1 MRKNAFTL
9 IELLAVIVILAIIA
23 LIAVPIVIHIIDD
36 SKKSS
41 EEESLKLYQDAVQKA
56 ITKKQMSDPDFNPD
70 KCSIKDN
77 GDIKCYKGKE
87 SLQSLKIEIKGTFP
101 TKGLITVQDNKFN
114 YTNIYLNNK
123 YYYEKGILVE
133 KNGTEEIN
141 IGDKYT
147 YKVNDTDT
155 FNFYVLS
162 FNDDNTV
169 NLIMDRNI
177 CNDGTVNYT
186 KTNNYCRYKWYIS
199 ETSDNRYGPVTAM
212 TELYDGTKEWNNV
225 PDMIMNYTDEN
236 NQDSIEY
243 GYTGIITSNGTATI
257 IGKPATN
264 VTTVGTNLKPLKAR
278 LPKQSEVM
286 GAGCTT
292 SGGSCPTWLMEN
304 MKYYNVSNDKYSM
317 NNNNENYQ
325 IFHGYWLLSSYPN
338 QYQHAYF
345 LYYTGKLSH
354 GYSRYYEGGLRPV
367 ITVPIDYLAN

>member
-1 MRKNAFTL
+1 
-9 IELLAVIVILAIIA
+9 
-23 LIAVPIVIHIIDD
+23 
-36 SKKSS
+36 
-41 EEESLKLYQDAVQKA
+41 
-56 ITKKQMSDPDFNPD
+56 MSDPDFNPD

-186 KTNNYCRYKWYIS
+186 QQNNYCKYKWYAD
-199 ETSDNRYGPVTAM
+199 ENNNTYGPVTAM
-212 TELYDGTKEWNNV
+212 QELYSGTKDWNNV
-225 PDMIMNYTDEN
+225 SNMTLNYEDESNKNIDEN
-236 NQDSIEY
+236 
-243 GYTGIITSNGTATI
+243 GYISLVIRNGVGTIT
-257 IGKPATN
+257 GKPITK
-264 VTTVGTNLKPLKAR
+264 VTTIGTNSIPLKAR
-278 LPKQSEVM
+278 LPKESEVT

-292 SGGSCPTWLMEN
+292 SAGSCPTWLMEN
-304 MKYYNVSNDKYSM
+304 MTYSNQGNDKYSM
-317 NNNNENYQ
+317 NNNSEAYQ
-325 IFHGYWLLSSYPN
+325 NIQGYWLLSSN
-338 QYQHAYF
+338 W
-345 LYYTGKLSH
+345 YTVGR
-354 GYSRYYEGGLRPV
+354 SRIINYEGRTTNPPTTRNDNGIRPV
-367 ITVPIDYLAN
+367 ITVPKEYLSTNLNK